1 MKKVVI
7 TLLLLVAGF
16 GFWFG
21 ERLYFMH
28 AGPWD
33 EAYFAL
39 ERSPLLVSE
48 VGPVAEVNIGW
59 MGFSRGTAGWG
70 IWVRLHAEVIGE
82 RGRGHYRLYL
92 EKRQGKNWELQEASP
107 K

>member
-1 MKKVVI
+1 MKKVVV

-28 AGPWD
+28 SERWD
-33 EAYFAL
+33 AAYAAL
-39 ERSPLLVSE
+39 QRSPLLVSR
-48 VGPVAEVNIGW
+48 VGPVTDVDVGW

-70 IWVRLHAEVIGE
+70 IWVRLHAQVTGE
-82 RGRGHYRLYL
+82 RGSGHYRLYL
-92 EKRQGKNWELQEASP
+92 EKREGKNWELLEASP